1 MEMYATWMLVM
12 TIITPVMCIVSFII
26 GYNINAPKK
35 IFRLPEKKVKPT
47 EDELM
52 LERIEKAQV
61 YKTEI

>member
-1 MEMYATWMLVM
+1 MWMLVM
-12 TIITPVMCIVSFII
+12 TVLTPIMCIISFII

-35 IFRLPEKKVKPT
+35 IFKLPEKKRKPT
-47 EDELM
+47 ADELM